1 MMNVLSVTITALFV
15 YLFVCLFVCRVR
27 VLAVCTLVLSIAILL
42 MGSIKEFWHL
52 VLLRMVLAAG

>member
-1 MMNVLSVTITALFV
+1 MIYQGGFLATDCCEIFQL
-15 YLFVCLFVCRVR
+15 VCRVR

-42 MGSIKEFWHL
+42 MGSVKEFWHL